1 MFYAIIFGEQD
12 VFHNEALIG
21 FFLSI
26 FLAFILGLAYDAY
39 DAYDTYDTHPI
50 LKLLAQILC
59 SVLLVLTGNEI
70 QLFPWPV
77 LNAGMTIFWVAAIMN
92 SINML
97 DNMDGIAKIGSFS

>member
-1 MFYAIIFGEQD
+1 MSFMFYAIIFGEQD
-12 VFHNEALIG
+12 VFHNEALLG

-39 DAYDTYDTHPI
+39 DTHPI

-59 SVLLVLTGNEI
+59 GVLLVLTGNEI